1 MKGNRASFEF
11 PLLFGRSSKFQSQHI
26 VPAIIAGAHQF
37 WLSSLARMVE
47 WRQRARSRR
56 ELMRLNDFELNDIG
70 IGRSFAQVEGRK
82 PFWRE

>member
-1 MKGNRASFEF
+1 MKASRASFDF
-11 PLLFGRSSKFQSQHI
+11 SLLFGRSSKLQSQH
-26 VPAIIAGAHQF
+26 VVAAIIAGAHQF

-56 ELMRLNDFELNDIG
+56 ELMRLNDLELNDIG

-82 PFWRE
+82 PFWRK